1 MTDILDLYDQAERDG
16 IPVYW
21 FDLEATESLSCRLPD
36 GSCAIAMDPWP
47 MGPTAD
53 EKVKLAHEL
62 GHCETGSF
70 YNRYAALDARR
81 KHEVRADRWAIKKLI
96 PEDELWKA
104 INQGYRRPWELAEYF
119 DVTEEFIHK
128 AVAYYKMIM

>member
-21 FDLEATESLSCRLPD
+21 FDLESTESLSCQLPD
-36 GSCAIAMDPWP
+36 GSCAIAMNPWS
-47 MGPTAD
+47 MGTTAD

-62 GHCETGSF
+62 GHCQTGSF
-70 YNRYAALDARR
+70 YSRYAALDIRR

-96 PEDELWKA
+96 PEDELRKA
-104 INQGYRRPWELAEYF
+104 VDQGYQNTWELAEYF
-119 DVTEEFIHK
+119 GVTEDLIHN
-128 AVAYYKMIM
+128 AVAYYQMVL